1 MLMNDLNAIAKV
13 IKQVRNVVICGHA
26 MPDGD
31 SIGSTVAMGLLIK
44 MLDKNVT
51 VISPDPVPRAYGFLP
66 GVKDVMGLKEFPEA
80 CDLAVILDC
89 TDLNR
94 TGDELAHRLQK
105 VPTII
110 NIDHHVS
117 NHRFGHYNF
126 VEPAAAAAGELVYA
140 LAGELGLD
148 LTPDVAMNLYT
159 AVAMDTG
166 SFRYDNTT
174 AETHKI
180 AARLIGTGINV
191 ARINENLF
199 ENKELITLR
208 LLGRA
213 LSGMQVSPCGR
224 VAWIS
229 VPYSLMEE
237 MGARDEHA
245 DGIVNY
251 PKTAEGV
258 EIGLLFREIEPGRI
272 KVGFRSKETA
282 DVNKLA
288 AIFGGGGH
296 PRAAGCMINGDLAEV
311 EAEVIAA
318 ALAILS
324 GQ

>member
-1 MLMNDLNAIAKV
+1 MNDLSVIAKT
-13 IKQVRNVVICGHA
+13 IKQARNAVICGHA

-44 MLDKNVT
+44 MLGKKVT
-51 VISPDPVPRAYGFLP
+51 VISSDPAPRAYGFLP
-66 GVKDVMGLKEFPEA
+66 GVKDIRGIKDFPEA

-94 TGDELAHRLQK
+94 TGDELAQRLKQ

-117 NHRFGHYNF
+117 NHPFGHYNF
-126 VEPAAAAAGELVYA
+126 VVPAAAATGELVYV

-148 LTPDVAMNLYT
+148 LTPDVAMSLYT
-159 AVAMDTG
+159 AIAMDTG

-174 AETHKI
+174 EETHKI
-180 AARLIGTGINV
+180 AARLIATGINV

-213 LSGMQVSPCGR
+213 LSCLRVSPCGR

-251 PKTAEGV
+251 PKTVEGV
-258 EIGLLFREIEPGRI
+258 EIGLLFREIGPGRI
-272 KVGFRSKETA
+272 KVGLRSKDTA

-288 AIFGGGGH
+288 AVFGGGGH
-296 PRAAGCMINGDLAEV
+296 PRAAGCMITGDLAEV
-311 EAEVIAA
+311 EARVIAA
-318 ALAILS
+318 ALATLS